1 VTNAGIETERRSAAP
16 GATVSSAGVN
26 FSVYSR
32 TASAVEL
39 LFFDGPDAARP
50 SRTIRLDPDANRTYH
65 YWHIFVPG
73 IEAGQ
78 IYAYRAAGPF
88 EPENGHRF
96 DRGKVLLDPYAR
108 AVVVPRGYSRES
120 ARREGDNASTA
131 MKSVVV
137 DPQAYD
143 WEGDAPLMRPC
154 SQTIVYEMHV
164 RGFTRHPSS
173 GVATKRRGTYAGLV
187 DKIPYLRALGVTAVE
202 LLPVFQ
208 FDAQDCPA
216 GLVNYWGYAPTS
228 FFAPHRA
235 YSSRQDPIGPVDE
248 FRDMVK
254 ALHRA
259 GIEVILDVVFNH
271 TAENDHK
278 GPTLSFR
285 GLENSAYYILQEDRS
300 LYADYTGTGNTLNTN
315 HPVVRR
321 MIVDSLRYW
330 VGEMHVDGFRFDLA
344 SILTRDSSGAV
355 MANPPVL
362 WDIESDPMLAGIK
375 MFAEAWD
382 AAGLYQVGSFTGDS
396 WREWNGRFR
405 DDVRGF
411 FRGEDNT
418 VRRLADRLIG
428 SPEIF
433 GHENREAEQSLN
445 FVTCHDGFTLNDLV
459 SYERKCNEANGERNC
474 DGTDDN
480 RSWNCGVEG
489 PTDDPAIERVRNRQ
503 VKNFFTVTLLSLG
516 IPMILMGD
524 EMRRTQHGNNNAYC
538 HDDETNWLDW
548 TLLEK
553 HADVHRFVQLLC
565 GRRLLRDAD
574 AERRRLTLNQILR
587 EAKIAWHGV
596 KVGEPDWGPQS
607 HSVAMMAELEERGST
622 FYVIANAYWEPLDF
636 ELPPA
641 PRAADGAWRRWIDT
655 SLDSPSDIVGWD
667 RTAPIEGPA
676 YRAGPRSVVVLISGG
691 SDAA

>member
-235 YSSRQDPIGPVDE
+235 YSSRQDPIGPVD
-248 FRDMVK
+248 
-254 ALHRA
+254 
-259 GIEVILDVVFNH
+259 
-271 TAENDHK
+271 
-278 GPTLSFR
+278 
-285 GLENSAYYILQEDRS
+285 
-300 LYADYTGTGNTLNTN
+300 
-315 HPVVRR
+315 
-321 MIVDSLRYW
+321 
-330 VGEMHVDGFRFDLA
+330 
-344 SILTRDSSGAV
+344 
-355 MANPPVL
+355 
-362 WDIESDPMLAGIK
+362 
-375 MFAEAWD
+375 
-382 AAGLYQVGSFTGDS
+382 
-396 WREWNGRFR
+396 
-405 DDVRGF
+405 
-411 FRGEDNT
+411 
-418 VRRLADRLIG
+418 
-428 SPEIF
+428 
-433 GHENREAEQSLN
+433 
-445 FVTCHDGFTLNDLV
+445 
-459 SYERKCNEANGERNC
+459 
-474 DGTDDN
+474 
-480 RSWNCGVEG
+480 
-489 PTDDPAIERVRNRQ
+489 
-503 VKNFFTVTLLSLG
+503 
-516 IPMILMGD
+516 
-524 EMRRTQHGNNNAYC
+524 
-538 HDDETNWLDW
+538 
-548 TLLEK
+548 
-553 HADVHRFVQLLC
+553 
-565 GRRLLRDAD
+565 
-574 AERRRLTLNQILR
+574 
-587 EAKIAWHGV
+587 
-596 KVGEPDWGPQS
+596 
-607 HSVAMMAELEERGST
+607 
-622 FYVIANAYWEPLDF
+622 
-636 ELPPA
+636 
-641 PRAADGAWRRWIDT
+641 
-655 SLDSPSDIVGWD
+655 
-667 RTAPIEGPA
+667 
-676 YRAGPRSVVVLISGG
+676 
-691 SDAA
+691 